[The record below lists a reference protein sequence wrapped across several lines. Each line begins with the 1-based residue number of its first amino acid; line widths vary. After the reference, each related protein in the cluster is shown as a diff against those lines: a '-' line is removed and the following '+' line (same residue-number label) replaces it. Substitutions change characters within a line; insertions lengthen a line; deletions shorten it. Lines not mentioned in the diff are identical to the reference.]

1 MGMKWLVLFGTLLIM
16 GCSSVDIAKKG
27 LIQRGSE
34 ISDSALIDAE
44 WWVCTAATVGSV
56 KRRYGLTQ
64 ERANLYREFCD
75 GSGTANV
82 VAP

>member
-1 MGMKWLVLFGTLLIM
+1 MKWLVLFGTLLIM